1 MTLEKQN
8 QEDLEV
14 LFCFE
19 SGTVEANG
27 GEPQVMIDFR
37 LTLPL
42 GPL

>member
-8 QEDLEV
+8 QDLEG

-19 SGTVEANG
+19 SGAVEANG
-27 GEPQVMIDFR
+27 GESQAMIDFR